1 MIRVVAASGLTCQNE
16 TDQRIALNPSP
27 HVEFAAI
34 PALCE
39 VDTTADLTEATEL
52 TGLDGT
58 GFYSGR
64 GITPGGVLNPVRAG
78 PGTDSLLYVYT
89 ATDGCSDS
97 AYQTVFIQSP
107 PIVRA
112 GNDTVVVIGQPLQLN
127 AWSSDG
133 SADTFLWSP
142 PEGLNDPG
150 IADPIAVL
158 GSAIDSLRYVVT
170 ATDSLGCV
178 GESSLKV
185 TVFSTLP
192 DLLVPNA
199 FTPGLASNSVF
210 RPVPVGISRLDYFR
224 VYNRNGELVYS
235 TSRMGEGWDGRV
247 SGVMQG
253 SGTFVWVAEALTYAG
268 KTITKNGFVVLVR

>member
-1 MIRVVAASGLTCQNE
+1 
-16 TDQRIALNPSP
+16 
-27 HVEFAAI
+27 
-34 PALCE
+34 
-39 VDTTADLTEATEL
+39 
-52 TGLDGT
+52 
-58 GFYSGR
+58 
-64 GITPGGVLNPVRAG
+64 
-78 PGTDSLLYVYT
+78 
-89 ATDGCSDS
+89 
-97 AYQTVFIQSP
+97 
-107 PIVRA
+107 
-112 GNDTVVVIGQPLQLN
+112 VVIGQPLQLN

-133 SADTFLWSP
+133 LGDIFLWSP

-150 IADPIAVL
+150 IADPVAVL

-235 TSRMGEGWDGRV
+235 TSRMGEGWDGRI